1 MAASPEDF
9 VADPA
14 EPFSPS
20 IFLNLPP
27 TPRPNVN
34 GEGKNQASDDLV
46 FPFIERMLME
56 EGIGDEFFYQYPD
69 HPALQQAQESY
80 TRVLSDATADSSSDG
95 SPTVLVS
102 SGSDAGVAA
111 DDLATV
117 ASTTSEQFGDAGV
130 RSDESPARLGDAGVR
145 SDTAAAEEMEK
156 KANRTMLAVV
166 DGDHAALASAFF
178 SAQQD
183 WGNKAMFLKAMSS
196 K

>member
-1 MAASPEDF
+1 MAASPEVF
-9 VADPA
+9 LADLD

-20 IFLNLPP
+20 IFLDLTA
-27 TPRPNVN
+27 TPRPDCN
-34 GEGKNQASDDLV
+34 GEGKDPASDNLGL
-46 FPFIERMLME
+46 PFIERILME
-56 EGIGDEFFYQYPD
+56 EGIDDEFFYQYPD

-80 TRVLSDATADSSSDG
+80 RRVLSDATADSCSDG
-95 SPTVLVS
+95 SPTVSVS
-102 SGSDAGVAA
+102 SGSDAGVGA
-111 DDLATV
+111 DDLTTD

-145 SDTAAAEEMEK
+145 SDTAAEEEMEK

>member
-1 MAASPEDF
+1 MSPRLPSLAVAAMAASPEDF

-20 IFLNLPP
+20 VFLNLPP
-27 TPRPNVN
+27 TPCPNVN

-80 TRVLSDATADSSSDG
+80 TRVLSDATADSCSDG
-95 SPTVLVS
+95 SPTVSVS
-102 SGSDAGVAA
+102 SGSDAGVGA
-111 DDLATV
+111 DDLTTD

-130 RSDESPARLGDAGVR
+130 RSD
-145 SDTAAAEEMEK
+145 TAAEEEMEK